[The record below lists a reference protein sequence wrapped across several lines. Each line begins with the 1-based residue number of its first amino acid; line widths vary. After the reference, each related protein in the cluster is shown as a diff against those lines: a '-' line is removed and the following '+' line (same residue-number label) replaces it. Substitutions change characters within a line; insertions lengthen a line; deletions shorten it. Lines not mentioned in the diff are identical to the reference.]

1 MKRKLLLYC
10 KRDGEVKV
18 FFEKNTIFDVNA
30 DWLEVE
36 FLLNIPDELFKKPT
50 LKIEMTVAET
60 RKEYEPIL
68 KTSSFGL
75 SELRAKLPD
84 ENNTSA

>member
-1 MKRKLLLYC
+1 MYC
-10 KRDGEVKV
+10 KRDGEIRF
-18 FFEKNTIFDVNA
+18 FFEKNTGFDTSA

-36 FLLNIPDELFKKPT
+36 FQVNIPDELFKKPT
-50 LKIEMTVAET
+50 LKIEMNIAET
-60 RKEYEPIL
+60 RKEYEPLL